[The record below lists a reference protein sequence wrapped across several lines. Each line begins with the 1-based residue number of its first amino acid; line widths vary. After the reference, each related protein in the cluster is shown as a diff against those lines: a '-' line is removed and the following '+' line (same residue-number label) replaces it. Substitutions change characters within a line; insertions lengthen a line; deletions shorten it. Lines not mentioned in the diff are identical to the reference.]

1 MTKDYKPA
9 LEIITKELRVLYYN
23 NYLLKH
29 GVITS
34 REHSKMNLAI
44 LAKCGKNGQK
54 QAFLINKTF

>member
-9 LEIITKELRVLYYN
+9 LEIITKELRMLYYN

-29 GVITS
+29 SVITS

-44 LAKCGKNGQK
+44 LAKCGKNAQNK
-54 QAFLINKTF
+54 QAFFN

>member
-1 MTKDYKPA
+1 MTKEYKPA
-9 LEIITKELRVLYYN
+9 LEIMTKELRMLYYN

-44 LAKCGKNGQK
+44 LAKCGKNAQNK
-54 QAFLINKTF
+54 QAFFN

>member
-9 LEIITKELRVLYYN
+9 LEIITKELRMLYYN

-34 REHSKMNLAI
+34 REHSKMNRAI
-44 LAKCGKNGQK
+44 LAKCGKNEQK

>member
-1 MTKDYKPA
+1 MTKEYKPA
-9 LEIITKELRVLYYN
+9 LEIITKELRMLYYN

-44 LAKCGKNGQK
+44 LAKCGKNAQNK
-54 QAFLINKTF
+54 QAFFN